1 MSKVRTLEMNPTR
14 GRSLRPFPRG
24 TAGYVSGSSRR
35 EFILAPCI
43 TRSAHTPCTGS
54 TRSRWTSWRTGTASE
69 SWGEGSDGRWPGG
82 KGRQA
87 QFSFPRLT
95 AERFPAA
102 RTLRANLAQPHRA
115 AGPSLPGS
123 AGVRPREAPGLIIP
137 ARARSCRLASPGHCR
152 RVDQCH
158 AGFFCTCSLYSLSR
172 VDAGQESTQGR
183 RRQTQTRDAAVNR
196 STISGLIDQAVA
208 QYAREIGVQDAP
220 PGRTA

>member
-24 TAGYVSGSSRR
+24 SAGYVSGSLVVSLHPRHASHDRLLRPSRDR
-35 EFILAPCI
+35 
-43 TRSAHTPCTGS
+43 R
-54 TRSRWTSWRTGTASE
+54 
-69 SWGEGSDGRWPGG
+69 DPGG
-82 KGRQA
+82 RRGGPGPRLSRGARDRMAAGQA
-87 QFSFPRLT
+87 EKAVRHNFTFPRLT

-115 AGPSLPGS
+115 AGPSLPSS

-183 RRQTQTRDAAVNR
+183 RRPTQTRDAAVNR
-196 STISGLIDQAVA
+196 SIISGLIDQAVA
-208 QYAREIGVQDAP
+208 QYTREIGVQDAP
-220 PGRTA
+220 PARTA